1 MFTIDLRHVGI
12 RTDGTGRPR
21 LLIEK
26 RDLPMSRPPKPKAD
40 RANKKA
46 GFNLSFF
53 LLCASCS
60 RSSQSSLRFGETTS
74 TISRRLCRWGEW
86 RLGLRQIGGDGGL
99 FYIPDKP
106 IAKNHREFGWW
117 K

>member
-12 RTDGTGRPR
+12 RTDGTGRRR

-40 RANKKA
+40 RANKKT

-53 LLCASCS
+53 LLCRKLFAVITDITPV
-60 RSSQSSLRFGETTS
+60 RSDCKHNLAETMPV
-74 TISRRLCRWGEW
+74 RRMAGRVKANW
-86 RLGLRQIGGDGGL
+86 R
-99 FYIPDKP
+99 
-106 IAKNHREFGWW
+106 GWW
-117 K
+117 PFLYTRQTHR